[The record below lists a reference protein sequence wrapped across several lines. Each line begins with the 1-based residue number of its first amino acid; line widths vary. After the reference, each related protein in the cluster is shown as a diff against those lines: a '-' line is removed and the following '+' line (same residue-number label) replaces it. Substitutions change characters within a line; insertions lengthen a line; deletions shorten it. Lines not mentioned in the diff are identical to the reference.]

1 MATKRHKIHKK
12 LAGVHTAALLPKL
25 DRRGFDSRLPRWMH
39 IVAPN
44 SAQTEQSMLLDE
56 KRGEKTTIR
65 WPKGTPIG
73 RPLTS
78 RTKWPS
84 GVGKATVQD
93 IVEPTGPHKTR
104 SWTEDRAAHFAD
116 CILRT

>member
-56 KRGEKTTIR
+56 KRGEKDNDSLAEGHPDWTATHFKNEMAIR
-65 WPKGTPIG
+65 CW
-73 RPLTS
+73 
-78 RTKWPS
+78 
-84 GVGKATVQD
+84 
-93 IVEPTGPHKTR
+93 
-104 SWTEDRAAHFAD
+104 
-116 CILRT
+116 